1 MEGYLNLKGYGEFD
15 AHDRAA
21 GYNIWLTFALSPA
34 PPSTEKAPP
43 PMLTKSPPRN

>member
-1 MEGYLNLKGYGEFD
+1 MQGYLNLKGYGEFD
-15 AHDRAA
+15 AQNRAA

-34 PPSTEKAPP
+34 EKAPP